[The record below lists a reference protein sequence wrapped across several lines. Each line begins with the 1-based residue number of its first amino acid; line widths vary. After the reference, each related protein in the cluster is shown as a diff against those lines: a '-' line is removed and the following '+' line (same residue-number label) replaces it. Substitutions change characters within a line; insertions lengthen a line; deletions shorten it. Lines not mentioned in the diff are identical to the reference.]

1 MKWLR
6 IYSLPFN
13 KNYSMFVLNELNLL
27 EVICIWNKNR
37 QLVRTDK
44 VEFCPLIKWQRN
56 KTASALLFMPAEPTF
71 LNSFQ
76 LLVVRNLP
84 MEVDSYVW
92 IKQNS
97 DYIECDVLNQILP
110 KTEFQWYAYYIAF
123 LIPLTI
129 GMNTHPIL
137 GHGFFFKK
145 VSANY
150 KM

>member
-44 VEFCPLIKWQRN
+44 IEFCPLIKWQRN
-56 KTASALLFMPAEPTF
+56 KTASALLSMPAEPTF

-110 KTEFQWYAYYIAF
+110 KTEFQWYAYTFNCRNEYSSHSRLWF
-123 LIPLTI
+123 L
-129 GMNTHPIL
+129 
-137 GHGFFFKK
+137 F
-145 VSANY
+145 
-150 KM
+150 